1 MRRMTD
7 GLQALALSGV
17 VDLRLTVVAANANAN
32 ANANGV
38 GVGVGISIGLGLG
51 IPSAAA
57 LGTRQT
63 LPTHRAPA

>member
-7 GLQALALSGV
+7 GLKALAVSSV
-17 VDLRLTVVAANANAN
+17 AAPRLTSVA

-38 GVGVGISIGLGLG
+38 GIGLGLG

-57 LGTRQT
+57 LGTRQI